1 MFFQDLDGIRYPVSR
16 IVEVRLHEKGLVHV
30 ELSEPSKIVQ
40 AYGELLDRVLWGPA
54 TTIPA
59 SPDTY
64 ALDEDFDNDEEVRLI
79 WKVPVIG
86 WSINQAGDIMPIVAR
101 LGVAH
106 SLSITAILHPDGFVA
121 DHNGVDHPSL
131 EAYLAQKSARLAIPG
146 RE

>member
-1 MFFQDLDGIRYPVSR
+1 MFFQDLDGTRYPVSR
-16 IVEVRLHEKGLVHV
+16 IVEVRRQEKGLVHV

-40 AYGELLDRVLWGPA
+40 AYGDLLDRVLWGPM

-59 SPDTY
+59 SPGTY
-64 ALDEDFDNDEEVRLI
+64 ALDEDFDNDEQVRLI
-79 WKVPVIG
+79 WRVPIIG
-86 WSINQAGDIMPIVAR
+86 WSINQAGDMTPIVAR

-121 DHNGVDHPSL
+121 DESGPNYPSL
-131 EAYLAQKSARLAIPG
+131 EEYLAQKQARLAIPG